1 MKISGYV
8 PGTPTSVLDLL
19 DVQPSCCSQPG
30 DGGSGRMKREKKI
43 FYKEID
49 NEIEEIEGEARRRG
63 FFSERFV

>member
-1 MKISGYV
+1 
-8 PGTPTSVLDLL
+8 
-19 DVQPSCCSQPG
+19 
-30 DGGSGRMKREKKI
+30 MKREKKI